1 MIRKAYITGILSY
14 KLLFLILINDFQN
27 YFSLNILNFADDTIL
42 YKIFTKNI
50 HLYDKKKFNTEL
62 SKV

>member
-1 MIRKAYITGILSY
+1 MIRKAYITGVLSY